1 MNNLKL
7 LFVCAIFW
15 SSSASAVFAAAAPQK
30 VVITPASFSE
40 REGILIVAQN
50 QGFFRKHN
58 LDVQLV
64 LMPSAPV
71 AFAALAAGESQF
83 YFGTTSG
90 TSLGAVVNGLDGV
103 FVAGFINKLVG
114 AFAVGKDIK
123 TPNDLKGKSIG
134 VASLGG
140 GNWMFTMLAFD
151 HWGIEPKRDNI
162 TFRIIGNTGVRAQS
176 IASGIIAGSML
187 GYTFATNLRRDG
199 YPILA
204 DVADLNIPFQ
214 DSALF
219 TRKSFLNQHPETVEN
234 VLRALLDAI
243 AFIQDPGNKNAVLKS
258 LVQWLRLAKTEDAVE
273 GYEFMRRMYTKRIY
287 PTIDGIRNSI
297 RVLSTTN
304 EKFRG
309 LKAEDL
315 VDDRIVRKLEKEGVL
330 FFSYA
335 TPVWVLRASGCAAK
349 ACYGTFTRH
358 SLTGFHY
365 FVWLRLR
372 HGHTAFAN
380 RSGRVPLD
388 HYESCTGEL
397 SRDRACPAAS
407 ARTSRRNNSGD
418 RG

>member
-15 SSSASAVFAAAAPQK
+15 SSSASAVSAAAAPQK

-50 QGFFRKHN
+50 QGFFREHN

-103 FVAGFINKLVG
+103 FIAGFINKLVG

-187 GYTFATNLRRDG
+187 GYTFAANLRRDG

-304 EKFRG
+304 EKFHG

-315 VDDRIVRKLEKEGVL
+315 VDDRIVRKLEKEGV
-330 FFSYA
+330 F
-335 TPVWVLRASGCAAK
+335 
-349 ACYGTFTRH
+349 
-358 SLTGFHY
+358 
-365 FVWLRLR
+365 
-372 HGHTAFAN
+372 
-380 RSGRVPLD
+380 
-388 HYESCTGEL
+388 
-397 SRDRACPAAS
+397 
-407 ARTSRRNNSGD
+407 
-418 RG
+418 